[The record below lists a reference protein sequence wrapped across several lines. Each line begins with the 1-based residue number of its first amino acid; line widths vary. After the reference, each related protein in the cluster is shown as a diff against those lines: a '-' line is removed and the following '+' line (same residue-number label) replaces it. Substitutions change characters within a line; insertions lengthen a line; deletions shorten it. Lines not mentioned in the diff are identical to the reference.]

1 MPATRSIWKG
11 HVSFGLVNI
20 PVTLYS
26 AEQRNDL
33 HFHLLDDRNS
43 NRVRYQ
49 RVNEDT
55 GEEVPWDHIVKGY
68 EYDDQGYVLLSD
80 EELKDVRAEL
90 TKTIEIEDFVSQS
103 EIEPLYFDK
112 PYYLEPGKGGAKAYA
127 LLRTALQDSEKLGI
141 ARVVI
146 RAREHLAALMVR
158 EDCLILEL
166 LRFPQEL
173 RDPKFL
179 DLPSESTS
187 VSKREHDMAMQ
198 LIDNMSTEWEPN
210 RYHDDYRESLMN
222 YIEEKVRRGELSP
235 GSKQH
240 DDSDEKTRSDGNVVD
255 LMDYLKR
262 SVEKAKKKP
271 ANNSKSKATKKTSAK
286 KGSSKAKK
294 KSTGKSSSRKAS

>member
-33 HFHLLDDRNS
+33 QFHLLDDRTTD
-43 NRVRYQ
+43 RVRYQ

-68 EYDDQGYVLLSD
+68 EYDDQGYVLLSN
-80 EELKDVRAEL
+80 EELKEVRAEL

-112 PYYLEPGKGGAKAYA
+112 PYFLEPGKGGAKAYA
-127 LLRTALQDSEKLGI
+127 LLRSALKDSERLGI

-158 EDCLILEL
+158 GDCLILEL

-179 DLPSESTS
+179 DLPGESTS

-198 LIDNMSTEWEPN
+198 LIESMTVEWDPA

-222 YIEEKVRRGELSP
+222 YIEEKVKRGDLSP
-235 GSKQH
+235 GGKQEDEQ
-240 DDSDEKTRSDGNVVD
+240 DDKPRSDGNVVD

-271 ANNSKSKATKKTSAK
+271 SANSKKKKSAK
-286 KGSSKAKK
+286 AAPKKSAPKAKK
-294 KSTGKSSSRKAS
+294 KSSAKSSSRKAS